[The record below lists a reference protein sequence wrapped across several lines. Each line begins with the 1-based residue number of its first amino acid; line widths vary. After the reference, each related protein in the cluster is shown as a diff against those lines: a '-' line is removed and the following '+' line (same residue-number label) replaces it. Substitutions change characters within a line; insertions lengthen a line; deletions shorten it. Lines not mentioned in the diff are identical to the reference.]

1 VEGCR
6 ELVQNEAHRGCVRR
20 AVSQAHG
27 GGEQCVGLNKVMAF
41 LKKII
46 QIL

>member
-1 VEGCR
+1 
-6 ELVQNEAHRGCVRR
+6 VQNEAHRGCVRR